1 MTGGHL
7 ARALGLDIGG
17 TKVQAGVVGADGR
30 LLARRTSPTPAREGP
45 DAVLATA
52 VALAR
57 DVLAEAG
64 PVHAA
69 GLGTAGVVAPDGRSI
84 AHATDALPGW
94 AGTPVADR
102 LEAALGLRLTVLGDV
117 QAFLAGEA
125 AAGGA
130 RGADVAV
137 GVMAGTGIGG
147 AVLVGGAVLRGAT
160 GAAGHLGHVPVPEAA
175 GEPCPCGRTGHVEAV
190 ASGPA
195 MTARFRRVRPKTPVA
210 DLRAVAS
217 LAADGDRDAVR
228 VLTDGGRALGTV
240 LGGVVA
246 TLDPDVVVI
255 AGGVLGSGPWYL
267 DALRDALS
275 RATLPS
281 LAGVT
286 VRRAALD
293 SDAVLLGA
301 ADTAR
306 RHART

>member
-1 MTGGHL
+1 MT
-7 ARALGLDIGG
+7 AAPMVEALGLDIGG
-17 TKVQAGVVGADGR
+17 TKVQAGVIGEDGR
-30 LLARRTSPTPAREGP
+30 VLARRSAPTPAAEGP
-45 DAVLATA
+45 DAVLTTA

-57 DVLAEAG
+57 DVLAETG

-102 LEAALGLRLTVLGDV
+102 LEAALGLPFTVLGDV

-125 AAGGA
+125 VAGGA

-147 AVLVGGAVLRGAT
+147 AVLVGGEVLRGAT
-160 GAAGHLGHVPVPEAA
+160 GAAGHLGHVPVPAAA

-195 MTARFRRVRPKTPVA
+195 MTARFRRMRPTTPVA
-210 DLRAVAS
+210 DLRVVAS
-217 LAADGDRDAVR
+217 LAAEGDPDAVR
-228 VLTDGGRALGTV
+228 VLTDGGHALGTA

-246 TLDPDVVVI
+246 TLDPGVVVI

-267 DALRDALS
+267 NALRDALS
-275 RATLPS
+275 LATLPS

-286 VRRAALD
+286 VRRAERG